1 MRRIDELFTAWP
13 FLASRRLRAMLH
25 AEGLPINRKRVQRLM
40 RRMGIAALVPKP
52 NTSKPAP
59 GHKIFPYLLRGL
71 AIERVNQLWAADISG
86 AAFLY
91 LVAIIDWA
99 SRAVLSCGRL
109 LLHSCL
115 ARSAGEVRRAEDLQ
129 HRSGPSQE
137 CLSRPASPFP
147 WTDAGAGW
155 TTSSSSGCGAH
166 SSMRTSTSRATPTVE
181 RLVLASRRGWSF
193 TIMAAFTRR
202 STVKRRRRSGATR
215 ASNTQVPAGALR
227 PLIQIKREMVDGRPS
242 RDFFLRSL
250 W

>member
-1 MRRIDELFTAWP
+1 VAVSGVAPSEGD
-13 FLASRRLRAMLH
+13 ASCRGPSDQPQARA
-25 AEGLPINRKRVQRLM
+25 ATD
-40 RRMGIAALVPKP
+40 AALVPKP

-115 ARSAGEVRRAEDLQ
+115 ARSARGVDGVYNHGRLHQALDCQAPTAVRRDEGFKYAPE
-129 HRSGPSQE
+129 
-137 CLSRPASPFP
+137 
-147 WTDAGAGW
+147 
-155 TTSSSSGCGAH
+155 
-166 SSMRTSTSRATPTVE
+166 
-181 RLVLASRRGWSF
+181 
-193 TIMAAFTRR
+193 
-202 STVKRRRRSGATR
+202 
-215 ASNTQVPAGALR
+215 VPAGALR